1 LPERYPGYDVLAK
14 RDSPSWNEQTRRVI
28 DERMALDPDRHAF
41 FTDDEWPTVHAIC
54 ARILA
59 QNDGKAGKVPLP
71 AMLDLRLS
79 KDARDGFRDSRLP
92 PPREAWRRALR
103 ALDAESV
110 ARHGSRFHEL
120 KESAQTDLLQL
131 CQQGK
136 LEDPAWG
143 DMPPAQFFE
152 KRLLHDVVADYYAH
166 PTGWSEIGFGG
177 PASPRGYVRMGY
189 DRRDPWEA
197 SEARP
202 GRESRAYRENL
213 ALARNSAR
221 QLPHANRALEPDR
234 YRPPDATRSPRAI
247 GGRAPDVFRPG
258 GWAPMREYSLDE
270 PVDFAIVGTGAG
282 GGTLACRLAEHG
294 FSVVAF
300 DAGPYWRPLE
310 DFASDEH
317 HQEKL
322 YWTDER
328 IVDGEN
334 PLQLGSNNS
343 GKSVGGSTVH
353 FAMVSLRFRPE
364 WFKARSLLG
373 YGADWPLDWREMW
386 KYYHE
391 VENTLKIS
399 GPVRYPWGPK
409 RPRYP
414 YRPHELNAAA
424 LALAQ
429 SAEAL
434 GIDWSPTP
442 LATLSAPRGRAHPC
456 VYRGMCVIGCSTNA
470 KQSVLVTWLPRA
482 LAAGAEVRDLAMV
495 GQVEHDASGRVTGV
509 RFHRDGRWHFQR
521 ARNVVVAGYAIETP
535 RLLLNSASSR
545 YPHGLANSSGL
556 VGRNLMVQANQAV
569 WGLLDREV
577 RSYKG
582 PPSLAITEHWNYT
595 DRGKDFFGGY
605 SYMSQ
610 GPLPMLWSRV
620 VSAKRGFWGER
631 LRAKMEQYN
640 HQVGLK
646 IVGELL
652 PQERNGVTLSDEKDQ
667 YGLPIPRVTYS
678 QCDNDKRLIR
688 HALDFLHRAMDT
700 LDAQDIWEETD
711 DTCHLNGTARMG
723 DDPRTSVVNADCRC
737 WDIPN
742 LWICDG
748 SVFPTVGG
756 VNPSL
761 TIQAIACRTADRIKA
776 LAARGELV

>member
-1 LPERYPGYDVLAK
+1 MRSGSRATWAAGGIGVRTCSTGRRCRRPRVSPGSRSPVLLPCRSSRRPSELPERYPGYDVLAK

-310 DFASDEH
+310 EFASDEQ

-328 IVDGEN
+328 LVDGEN
-334 PLQLGSNNS
+334 PLQLGANNS

-386 KYYHE
+386 KYYRE
-391 VENTLKIS
+391 VEQALKIS
-399 GPVRYPWGPK
+399 GPVTYPWGPK

-424 LALAQ
+424 LALAT

-434 GIDWSPTP
+434 GIDWAPTP
-442 LATLSAPRGRAHPC
+442 LATLSAPRGLAHPC

-482 LAAGAEVRDLAMV
+482 LAAGAEIRDQAMV
-495 GQVEHDASGRVTGV
+495 SQVEHDSNGRITGV
-509 RFHRDGRWHFQR
+509 RFHR
-521 ARNVVVAGYAIETP
+521 
-535 RLLLNSASSR
+535 
-545 YPHGLANSSGL
+545 
-556 VGRNLMVQANQAV
+556 
-569 WGLLDREV
+569 
-577 RSYKG
+577 
-582 PPSLAITEHWNYT
+582 
-595 DRGKDFFGGY
+595 
-605 SYMSQ
+605 
-610 GPLPMLWSRV
+610 
-620 VSAKRGFWGER
+620 
-631 LRAKMEQYN
+631 
-640 HQVGLK
+640 
-646 IVGELL
+646 
-652 PQERNGVTLSDEKDQ
+652 
-667 YGLPIPRVTYS
+667 
-678 QCDNDKRLIR
+678 
-688 HALDFLHRAMDT
+688 
-700 LDAQDIWEETD
+700 
-711 DTCHLNGTARMG
+711 
-723 DDPRTSVVNADCRC
+723 
-737 WDIPN
+737 
-742 LWICDG
+742 
-748 SVFPTVGG
+748 
-756 VNPSL
+756 
-761 TIQAIACRTADRIKA
+761 
-776 LAARGELV
+776 